1 MRGDKMLDAVGY
13 VDADLIE
20 KAEKAGNRNAV
31 RQAFLR
37 YGAAAASFVL
47 VMGGVFLADKY
58 MADKP
63 PVNSG
68 EVVETG
74 ETSETNEIGE
84 TETVETETIETESV
98 ETDPATKE
106 TSGEYENPTSIGG
119 YVPCVHSVLTKSGR
133 VLCSSYHTVPG
144 EFIDYVGT
152 EAFDEWTTVGV
163 EEKRAAYERGE
174 ASCRYKTIVE
184 FVEYFDIPREDFF
197 IPR

>member
-20 KAEKAGNRNAV
+20 KAEKAGHRNAV
-31 RQAFLR
+31 RQAVLR

-84 TETVETETIETESV
+84 TETVEAA
-98 ETDPATKE
+98 P
-106 TSGEYENPTSIGG
+106 
-119 YVPCVHSVLTKSGR
+119 
-133 VLCSSYHTVPG
+133 
-144 EFIDYVGT
+144 
-152 EAFDEWTTVGV
+152 DEGSDN
-163 EEKRAAYERGE
+163 G
-174 ASCRYKTIVE
+174 
-184 FVEYFDIPREDFF
+184 
-197 IPR
+197 